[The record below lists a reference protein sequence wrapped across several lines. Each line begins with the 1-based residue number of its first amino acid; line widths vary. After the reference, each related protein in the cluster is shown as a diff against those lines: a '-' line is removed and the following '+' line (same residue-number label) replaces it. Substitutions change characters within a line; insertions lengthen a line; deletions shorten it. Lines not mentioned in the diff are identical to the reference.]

1 MITKHPCDREVGE
14 SDRGDGM
21 TEAEVRER
29 ERFEDAMLLVL
40 EMEEGATSQGMQ
52 VVSRNWKRQER
63 RFLLRPP
70 EVTQLY

>member
-52 VVSRNWKRQER
+52 TSSGS
-63 RFLLRPP
+63 
-70 EVTQLY
+70 